1 MGIPGRF
8 WAIAVTAAVVI
19 QAALLIAI
27 FWQPAA
33 PGARDAGRGG
43 IEVSLGPAGGSPG
56 SAVEATETPEAET
69 IEPAEAPT
77 ETVPRESVT
86 ARPVEEASPPE
97 PEAVETRP
105 VEAEANAAEQPD
117 VIESQPVDAAPQ
129 PDTATETPVEQ
140 AESQT
145 TEPVEATTEPASEP
159 DAATD
164 VPPEA
169 EQVAKSAPSTA
180 GAGGEAGAGSAADAG
195 RAEHASG
202 GGRPGATA
210 DYMARLSAW
219 LEKHKRYPRRARM
232 RRQEGTALLRFVI
245 DRQGRV
251 VEYSIRESS
260 GHDILDREVTAMLQR
275 AQPLPGIP
283 EDIRRGRLELVVPV
297 QFFLM

>member
-1 MGIPGRF
+1 MRVPERF
-8 WAIAVTAAVVI
+8 WAIGITAAIVAH
-19 QAALLIAI
+19 AAIFTAI
-27 FWQPAA
+27 FWQPAES
-33 PGARDAGRGG
+33 GARDAGRGG

-56 SAVEATETPEAET
+56 SAVEATGPPEAET
-69 IEPAEAPT
+69 IEPT
-77 ETVPRESVT
+77 EVSPESVPRESVT
-86 ARPVEEASPPE
+86 AQAVKEADTPE
-97 PEAVETRP
+97 PEAAETQP
-105 VEAEANAAEQPD
+105 VEEKTKAGEQPD

-129 PDTATETPVEQ
+129 PDAVTDEPVEQ

-145 TEPVEATTEPASEP
+145 AEPVEATEPTSEP
-159 DAATD
+159 DTTTD
-164 VPPEA
+164 VPPDA

-180 GAGGEAGAGSAADAG
+180 GTGGDAGAGPAADAG

-202 GGRPGATA
+202 GGTPGADA

-219 LEKHKRYPRRARM
+219 LEKHKRYPRRAQM

-245 DRQGRV
+245 DREGRV

-260 GHDILDREVTAMLQR
+260 GHDILDEEVAAMIER

-283 EDIRRGRLELVVPV
+283 EDLHRGRLELVVPV